1 MGKPHSPGYHAH
13 VCSRGTLMT
22 ILPCYNLKLRQ
33 ADRVLTSYY
42 DEALRD
48 LGITIAQFSLLRALS
63 YMKQTS
69 QKELQQAMVLQQTT
83 LTRNL
88 QPLIRNGYVQT
99 SASPEDGRVT
109 LVSLTDEGKSLFKQA
124 KVRWNQAQEAI
135 ANHLGPELTQQ
146 LLNVTDAVL
155 TLRD

>member
-1 MGKPHSPGYHAH
+1 
-13 VCSRGTLMT
+13 MT

-63 YMKQTS
+63 YMKQTP
-69 QKELQQAMVLQQTT
+69 QKELQQALVLQQTT

-88 QPLIRNGYVQT
+88 QPLIRSGYVQT
-99 SASPEDGRVT
+99 RPSPEDGRVT
-109 LVSLTDEGKSLFKQA
+109 LVSLTDEGKALFKQA
-124 KVRWNQAQEAI
+124 KVRWDQAQKGI
-135 ANHLGPELTQQ
+135 ASHLGPELTQQ
-146 LLNVTDAVL
+146 LLNVADAVL
-155 TLRD
+155 ALRN